1 MKNHSRVLYFALA
14 ANFVALTGQ
23 QNIEIKMHGYK
34 KPKIDW
40 SRKKSQRSKGDLF
53 DSFED
58 THSKKPKRNWRN
70 AKDDDE
76 FYDDDDEFYD
86 GEYCKKN
93 LKGYK

>member
-1 MKNHSRVLYFALA
+1 MAIDFA
-14 ANFVALTGQ
+14 ALTGQ

-40 SRKKSQRSKGDLF
+40 SRKKPQRSKGDSF
-53 DSFED
+53 NSFED
-58 THSKKPKRNWRN
+58 THSKKPKRNWRD

-76 FYDDDDEFYD
+76 FYDGDEEFYD
-86 GEYCKKN
+86 DGYCDED